1 MHPFRRDD
9 EIPSRAPRKHHKY
22 SGAVSVRRPQA
33 FPKFIDKQVE
43 SLPARR
49 FNVDVDK
56 SAHAVDDASECL
68 NRLGSL

>member
-1 MHPFRRDD
+1 
-9 EIPSRAPRKHHKY
+9 
-22 SGAVSVRRPQA
+22 VRRPQA